1 MKNGKISGLYVILD
15 PSFLSGI
22 SEIEAA
28 EAMIRG
34 GARVIQWRDK
44 TRDKGEQLPIVSEVN
59 RICAE
64 AGVTSIVND
73 HVDLALASGADGVHL
88 GQKDLPLVE
97 ARALMPE
104 GAVIG
109 VSTATVEEART
120 AEADG
125 AYYIAVGAIYPTTS
139 KAVTRPAGLV
149 TLELVSGAVSTPVVA
164 IGGIN
169 ADNVGP
175 VVEAGADSVC
185 VISAV
190 LSAMDIEAAARDL
203 SSKIRASSRGRHA
216 G

>member
-15 PSFLSGI
+15 PSFLEGI
-22 SEIEAA
+22 SEVEAA

-44 TRDKGEQLPIVSEVN
+44 TRDKGEQLPIVKEVN
-59 RICAE
+59 RICAA

-109 VSTATVEEART
+109 VSTATVEEARK

-125 AYYIAVGAIYPTTS
+125 GVLHSGRGDISDYVQGGDTARRPGDTGVGVRCGVGAGCSDWGYQRRQRGARCGS
-139 KAVTRPAGLV
+139 GRGLGMRDQCS
-149 TLELVSGAVSTPVVA
+149 LVGY
-164 IGGIN
+164 GY
-169 ADNVGP
+169 
-175 VVEAGADSVC
+175 
-185 VISAV
+185 
-190 LSAMDIEAAARDL
+190 
-203 SSKIRASSRGRHA
+203 
-216 G
+216 